1 MDQIIV
7 DLGDEEVGPGEEVV
21 LLGSQGEEE
30 VTADEWSSHLGTI
43 SYEVVCQ
50 IGPRLPRRY
59 ES

>member
-7 DLGDEEVGPGEEVV
+7 DVGDEPVETGEEVI
-21 LLGSQGEEE
+21 LIGRQGEQQ
-30 VTADEWSSHLGTI
+30 VSADEWASMLGTI